1 MMPRRPLAAAL
12 SFALALTACSKKA
25 DEAGGSAQQ
34 TTPLPTGPVAAVAPP
49 AGKSWT
55 EVASMTP
62 EGGVRIGNP
71 DAPVKFV
78 EYASLTCPHCRDFTK
93 EAAEPMQSKYVA
105 TGKVSW
111 EYRPFIL
118 NSLDI
123 AAFLLARCRGAEPFF
138 KLAEQAYADQEA
150 WVGKYMQMTPDQQAQ
165 MQATDPSQLFKKIA
179 AAAGLD
185 SFFKVRGLPSDQADK
200 CLGDTAAAQALADN
214 TNKATN
220 DQGVTGTPTF
230 FINGTKAEDL
240 HLWTDVDKRLGQ
252 LTGS

>member
-12 SFALALTACSKKA
+12 SFALALTACSKKT
-25 DEAGGSAQQ
+25 DEAGGSS
-34 TTPLPTGPVAAVAPP
+34 LPSGPVAPVPPP
-49 AGKSWT
+49 AGKSWV
-55 EVASMTP
+55 EVTSMTP

-71 DAPVKFV
+71 NAAVKFV

-93 EAAEPMQSKYVA
+93 EAAEPLQQKYIA

-118 NSLDI
+118 NSLDV

-138 KLAEQAYADQEA
+138 KLAEQTYGAQET
-150 WVGKYMQMTPDQQAQ
+150 WVGQYMQLTPDQQAQ
-165 MQATDPSQLFKKIA
+165 LQATDPSQLFKKIA
-179 AAAGLD
+179 AASGLD
-185 SFFKVRGLPSDQADK
+185 AFFRARGLSSAQQDK

-220 DQGVTGTPTF
+220 EQAVTGTPTF